1 MLEVKKVLTVCGCT
15 MLFELAIAA
24 YATAWGFVAAGFLS
38 SLYQLITDKPVKFS
52 VELGTLWR
60 GFVDI
65 ILCAFAGPFI
75 IMRNAIRGRVI
86 EHRPVGWLVA
96 STAIATGWSL
106 CSGIVVMDLVLTM
119 RATLF

>member
-1 MLEVKKVLTVCGCT
+1 